1 MPGKSEHRPAEQAV
15 LESEARTRA
24 ILDTA
29 VDAII
34 TIDEHGTIESVNP
47 ATERLF
53 GYSAAE
59 LVSRNVTILM
69 PQPYRD
75 EHDRYVQNYVDT
87 GCKKI
92 IGIGREVVGQR
103 KDGTTFPVHLAVSEL
118 RVGNRRMFTGI
129 ARDISDLKRA
139 AEQLRFYAAELQ
151 ERNTALEH
159 GNQERARLI
168 EELQERARALKD
180 ADRRKDEFLAML
192 AHELRNPLAPI
203 WNAVRVMRLLAPADG
218 NVQWARDVIERQVQ
232 HMSRLVDDLLDV
244 SRITRGKIALRKQ
257 LVEVAGLIARAVEMS
272 RPFIDARH
280 HELTVSVP
288 PEPLCVIGDQTR
300 LAQVLGN
307 LLNNAAKYTEEAG
320 KISLALVCEGEEV
333 VITISDTGIGMAPDL
348 LPHVFDLFMQGQQL
362 LDQTQGGLGIG
373 LTLVRDLVEMHGG
386 SVHARS
392 PGSRQGS
399 EFIVR
404 LPRVTPPRL
413 QRGADSP
420 PRLDVQLPRRS
431 PSAAC
436 RVLVVDDNVDAA
448 ESLALCL
455 QAMGYDV
462 QARHDGPTALD
473 AAQAFRP
480 RIVLLDIGLPGM
492 NGYEVARC
500 LRQRGAERLALIAM
514 TGFGQEQDRR
524 RAQQAGFD
532 RYVVKP
538 VDPEALEKMLAQFAA
553 GN

>member
-1 MPGKSEHRPAEQAV
+1 MPGKSEHRPAEQAL

-34 TIDEHGTIESVNP
+34 TIDERGTIESINP

-59 LVSRNVTILM
+59 LVSQNVKILM

-75 EHDRYVQNYVDT
+75 EHDRYVQNYLDT
-87 GCKKI
+87 DQKKI

-103 KDGTTFPVHLAVSEL
+103 KDGTTFPMHLAVSEL
-118 RVGNRRMFTGI
+118 RLGSRCMFTAI
-129 ARDISDLKRA
+129 IRDISDLKRA
-139 AEQLRFYAAELQ
+139 AEQLRFHVAELE
-151 ERNTALEH
+151 ERNIELMH
-159 GNQERARLI
+159 GNRERARLI
-168 EELQERARALKD
+168 EELQERTRTLKE

-203 WNAVRVMRLLAPADG
+203 YNAVRVMRLLGPEDG
-218 NVQWARDVIERQVQ
+218 NMQWARDVIERQVQ

-244 SRITRGKIALRKQ
+244 SRITRGKITLRKEI
-257 LVEVAGLIARAVEMS
+257 VEVVTLIACAVEMS
-272 RPFIDARH
+272 RPFIDTRH
-280 HELTVSVP
+280 HELTVSMP
-288 PEPLCVIGDQTR
+288 PEPLCVTGDPTR

-307 LLNNAAKYTEEAG
+307 LLNNAAKFTEEGG
-320 KISLALVCEGEEV
+320 KIRLTVVREDEDV
-333 VITISDTGIGMAPDL
+333 VITVSDTGIGIPPEL
-348 LPHVFDLFMQGQQL
+348 LPQVFDLFTQGQQL
-362 LDQTQGGLGIG
+362 LDRSQGGLGIG
-373 LTLVRDLVEMHGG
+373 LTLVRELAEMHGG

-392 PGSRQGS
+392 AGLRQGS
-399 EFIVR
+399 EFMVR
-404 LPRVTPPRL
+404 LPLVTPNRSE
-413 QRGADSP
+413 RGADST
-420 PRLDVQLPRRS
+420 PRLGMLPPQRS
-431 PSAAC
+431 RAATC

-448 ESLALCL
+448 QSLALCL
-455 QAMGYDV
+455 QVMGYEV
-462 QARHDGPTALD
+462 QARHDGPAALE
-473 AAQAFRP
+473 AAETFRP

-500 LRQRGAERLALIAM
+500 LRQRVSDHLALIAM
-514 TGFGQEQDRR
+514 TGFGQQRDRR

-538 VDPEALEKMLAQFAA
+538 VDPEALEKLLAQFAA